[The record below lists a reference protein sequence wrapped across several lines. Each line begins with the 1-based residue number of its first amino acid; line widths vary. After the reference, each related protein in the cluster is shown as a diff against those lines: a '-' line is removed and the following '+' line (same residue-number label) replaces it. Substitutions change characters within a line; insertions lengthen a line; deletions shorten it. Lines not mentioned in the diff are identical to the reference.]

1 MNFTVFALVFS
12 RRFRLSRWRR
22 FLAASSALML
32 LSASEVSAGLPS
44 YEVTVYSS
52 LTAAGRKQD
61 APTSAAPLPC
71 LLVNGGY
78 REIGDRRAGE
88 HSPDPRWIAT
98 LVHDGLE
105 LHHYRCVG
113 SNEAAPRV
121 VIVYRWGCAIPETRP
136 VALHMLPKS
145 DLEILDLVGGGALRR
160 ADLASERNAIFSAAT
175 DERYFVSIAAYAY
188 STTAAQNIGD
198 LLWRTQ
204 LSVPCGDLTQAGA
217 VRLLTAAGA
226 SLLGT
231 ETPLPRRITVN
242 LTRDLP
248 GAVADRR

>member
-1 MNFTVFALVFS
+1 MSFTLS
-12 RRFRLSRWRR
+12 SLLLPRRFGWSRWRR
-22 FLAASSALML
+22 FLAASSALVL
-32 LSASEVSAGLPS
+32 LSASEVTAALPS

-52 LTAAGRKQD
+52 VTAAGRKQA
-61 APTSAAPLPC
+61 APTSAAALPC
-71 LLVNGGY
+71 LLVTGGY

-88 HSPDPRWIAT
+88 HSPDPGWIAT

-113 SNEAAPRV
+113 PSEAAPRV
-121 VIVYRWGCAIPETRP
+121 VIVYRWGCAIPETRS
-136 VALHMLPKS
+136 VALHVPAKS
-145 DLEILDLVGGGALRR
+145 DLEMLDLVGGGALRR

-204 LSVPCGDLTQAGA
+204 LSVPSGGLTQAGA

-226 SLLGT
+226 PLLGA
-231 ETPLPRRITVN
+231 ETPLPRRITVK

-248 GAVADRR
+248 